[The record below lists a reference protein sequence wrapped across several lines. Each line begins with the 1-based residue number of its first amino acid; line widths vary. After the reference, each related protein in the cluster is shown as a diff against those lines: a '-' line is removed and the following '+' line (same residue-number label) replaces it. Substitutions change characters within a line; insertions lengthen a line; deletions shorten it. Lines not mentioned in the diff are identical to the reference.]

1 MISMGLP
8 EVDPT
13 LFELPNGLTVIVAE
27 QHSAPVASIQ
37 AWCQT
42 GSIHEGGWLGGG
54 LTHLLEHVLFNGTE
68 SRSSKQ
74 ISDEIHGMGGYVNA
88 YTSFE
93 RTVFWVDCPAAAV
106 RQSIDILGDMLFRS
120 LVEPQPLE
128 KEMDIIRREFDMG
141 LDDPDR
147 LLSHLTFGTA
157 FQVHPCRY
165 PVIGIR
171 EVFDQ
176 LAHEDVLRYYRRRY
190 VPNNLFLVVV
200 GDVETDEVRSHVEEL
215 LGFAKR
221 GPLEPIILPEEPPQ
235 LGRRETSQDF
245 AGELAYFNM
254 GWHVP
259 GVSHDDMAAVDAAS
273 VVLGGGASSRL
284 YQQLREKE
292 GLVYGVGAYAYT
304 PGFPGLLTVSGQCAK
319 EVADLVPNRI
329 VECVNDRGQSRFSEE
344 ELRKAKRIIT
354 VNAIEQFQTVKG
366 LASDLGLNWLYAR
379 NLNFSHRYL
388 ERLQAVT
395 PADVE
400 RVVSRYLTDSNL
412 TVAVLRP
419 GNESKRASIRR
430 TKTAEPELH
439 VLPNGTKIVLIPDR
453 RLPMIYASA
462 AFQGGSL
469 YETNGNSGLHR
480 LLTQAMPKGTKSRSA
495 EQIAE
500 QIEGM
505 GGVLSVESGFNTI
518 RIATSSLSDDFS
530 DAFAVMM
537 DVAVNPAFP
546 AESTER
552 ERQSQ
557 IAGIRAEKAQPQLVA
572 RNLLRAEIYG
582 DHPYGLNPLGREETV
597 LQIGKTDLINRHRAC
612 FVWPRAVFG
621 FCGDMDAGRILELVD
636 QVTKDSP
643 EDQSLNSTTATVPV
657 DFESRVVTSYEGR
670 HQAVVSVGYLACT
683 IESPDR
689 ISLEILDEAAGDSSS
704 RFFVKIR
711 EELGLA
717 YSVGSSLFLGVAPG
731 LFSLHVATAPS
742 KVEQV
747 TQILHDELEILWKH
761 GLKPE
766 EFDRAKTRTFS
777 QLAFQLQ
784 NMDAYAHSVALNEL
798 YGLGYDYVHRRRKQI
813 ENQTIDSVNDA
824 ARKYLMD
831 KPAIT
836 IIVRP

>member
-1 MISMGLP
+1 MISMGIP
-8 EVDPT
+8 DVHPV
-13 LFELPNGLTVIVAE
+13 LFELSNGLTVIVAE
-27 QHSAPVASIQ
+27 QHSSPVASIQ
-37 AWCQT
+37 AFCQT
-42 GSIHEGGWLGGG
+42 GSIHEGEWLGGG
-54 LTHLLEHVLFNGTE
+54 LTHLLEHLLFNGTE
-68 SRSSKQ
+68 RRTSKQ
-74 ISDEIHGMGGYVNA
+74 ISDEIHGIGGYVNA
-88 YTSFE
+88 YTSFD
-93 RTVFWVDCPAAAV
+93 RTVFWIDCPAEAV

-120 LVEPQPLE
+120 TIEPEPLE

-147 LLSHLTFGTA
+147 ILSYLMFGTA

-171 EVFDQ
+171 GVFDQ
-176 LAHEDVLRYYRRRY
+176 LTHADVLRYYRRRY

-200 GDVETDEVRSHVEEL
+200 GDVDPERIQSDAEEL

-221 GPLEPIILPEEPPQ
+221 GPLEPVVLPEEPPQ
-235 LGRRETSQDF
+235 LGRRETTKNF
-245 AGELAYFNM
+245 EAELAYFHL

-259 GVSHDDMAAVDAAS
+259 GVAHHDMPAVDAAS

-319 EVADLVPNRI
+319 EVAEQVPNRI
-329 VECVNDRGQSRFSEE
+329 VECVNDRQHHRFSDS
-344 ELRKAKRIIT
+344 ELTKAKRIIT

-379 NLNFSHRYL
+379 NLDFSRHYL

-395 PADVE
+395 AADVE
-400 RVVSRYLTDSNL
+400 RVVSTYVTESNL
-412 TVAVLRP
+412 TVAVLQP
-419 GNESKRASIRR
+419 GNESRR
-430 TKTAEPELH
+430 VSTGKKKTADPQLH
-439 VLPNGTKIVLIPDR
+439 LLPNGTKVVLVPDR

-462 AFQGGSL
+462 VFRGGSL
-469 YETNGNSGLHR
+469 YETAGNSGIHR
-480 LLTQAMPKGTKSRSA
+480 LLTQAMPKGTKTRSSQ
-495 EQIAE
+495 QIAE
-500 QIEGM
+500 QIESM
-505 GGVLSVESGFNTI
+505 GGMLFVESGFNTM
-518 RIATSSLSDDFS
+518 RMAVSSLADDFS
-530 DAFAVMM
+530 EAFGVMM
-537 DVAVNPAFP
+537 DIAANPAFP

-552 ERQSQ
+552 EREGQ
-557 IAGIRAEKAQPQLVA
+557 IAAIRAEKAQPQMVA

-597 LQIGKTDLINRHRAC
+597 LQLERGDLIERHRAC
-612 FVWPRAVFG
+612 FNWPGAVLG
-621 FCGDMDAGRILELVD
+621 FCGNFDSDRILGMIERGLQDLPAAPPLD
-636 QVTKDSP
+636 QPSGSVRS
-643 EDQSLNSTTATVPV
+643 
-657 DFESRVVTSYEGR
+657 DFESRLVTCYEGR
-670 HQAVVSVGYLACT
+670 HQAVVCVGYLACT

-689 ISLEILDEAAGDSSS
+689 ISLELLDEAAGDSSS
-704 RFFVKIR
+704 RFFIKVR

-731 LFSLHVATAPS
+731 IFSLHAATAPE

-747 TQILHDELEILWKH
+747 VQILNSELEILGKE
-761 GLKPE
+761 GLDPQ
-766 EFDRAKTRTFS
+766 EFARAKTRTLS

-784 NMDAYAHSVALNEL
+784 NMDAYGHSVAFNEL
-798 YGLGYDYVHRRRKQI
+798 YGLGYDYVHRRRKKI
-813 ENQTIDSVNDA
+813 ESLTIDVVNEI

-836 IIVRP
+836 VIVRP

>member
-1 MISMGLP
+1 MMSMGIP
-8 EVDPT
+8 DVQPT
-13 LFELPNGLTVIVAE
+13 LFELSNGLTVIVAE
-27 QHSAPVASIQ
+27 QHSAPVASVQ

-42 GSIHEGGWLGGG
+42 GSIHEGEWLGAG

-68 SRSSKQ
+68 RRTSKQ
-74 ISDEIHGMGGYVNA
+74 ISDEVHGMGGYVNA
-88 YTSFE
+88 YTSFD
-93 RTVFWVDCPAAAV
+93 RTVFWVDCPADAV

-120 LVEPQPLE
+120 LVEPEPLE
-128 KEMDIIRREFDMG
+128 KEMDIIRREFEMG

-147 LLSHLTFGTA
+147 VLSYLIFGTA
-157 FQVHPCRY
+157 FQIHPCRY

-171 EVFDQ
+171 SVFDQ
-176 LAHEDVLRYYRRRY
+176 LAHADVLKYYRRRY
-190 VPNNLFLVVV
+190 LPNNVFLVVV
-200 GDVETDEVRSHVEEL
+200 GDVDPDRVRSEAEEL

-221 GPLEPIILPEEPPQ
+221 GPLEPVILPEEPPQ
-235 LGRRETSQDF
+235 LGRRETAKSF
-245 AGELAYFNM
+245 EGELAYFNL

-304 PGFPGLLTVSGQCAK
+304 PSFPGLLTVSGQCAK

-329 VECVNDRGQSRFSEE
+329 VECVNDRRQRRFSEE
-344 ELRKAKRIIT
+344 ELKKAKRIIT

-379 NLNFSHRYL
+379 NLDFSRHYL
-388 ERLQAVT
+388 ERLQAVA
-395 PADVE
+395 PADLE

-419 GNESKRASIRR
+419 GNEAKYVSIG
-430 TKTAEPELH
+430 KEKGAEPQLY
-439 VLPNGTKIVLIPDR
+439 VLSNGAKAVLIPDR
-453 RLPMIYASA
+453 RLPMIYGSA
-462 AFQGGSL
+462 VFRGGSL
-469 YETNGNSGLHR
+469 YENVDNNGIHR
-480 LLTQAMPKGTKSRSA
+480 LLTQAMPKGTKTRSA

-500 QIEGM
+500 MIEGI
-505 GGVLSVESGFNTI
+505 GGMLFVESGFSTM
-518 RIATSSLSDDFS
+518 RISASSLADDFS
-530 DAFAVMM
+530 DAFATMM
-537 DVAVNPAFP
+537 DVGINPIFP

-552 ERQSQ
+552 ERESQ
-557 IAGIRAEKAQPQLVA
+557 IAAIRAEKAQPHLVA

-597 LQIGKTDLINRHRAC
+597 LEIKPEDLIRKHRESFA
-612 FVWPRAVFG
+612 WPSAVFG
-621 FCGDMDAGRILELVD
+621 FCGNFDSEQILDMIERG
-636 QVTKDSP
+636 P
-643 EDQSLNSTTATVPV
+643 EGSREEQSLDPARVSVRS
-657 DFESRVVTSYEGR
+657 DFKSRLITSREGR
-670 HQAVVSVGYLACT
+670 HQAVICIGYLACT
-683 IESPDR
+683 MDSPDR
-689 ISLEILDEAAGDSSS
+689 ISLELFDEAAGDSSS
-704 RFFVKIR
+704 RFFVKVR

-731 LFSLHVATAPS
+731 IFSLHAATAPE
-742 KVEQV
+742 KAEQV
-747 TQILHDELEILWKH
+747 TEILQTELQILSTDGLEAQ
-761 GLKPE
+761 
-766 EFDRAKTRTFS
+766 EFERAKTRTLS

-798 YGLGYDYVHRRRKQI
+798 YGLGYDYMHRRRKQI
-813 ENQTIDSVNDA
+813 ESLTIESVNEA

-836 IIVRP
+836 VIVRP

>member
-1 MISMGLP
+1 MGIP
-8 EVDPT
+8 DVHPT
-13 LFELPNGLTVIVAE
+13 LFELSNGLTVIVAE
-27 QHSAPVASIQ
+27 QHSAPVVSIQ
-37 AWCQT
+37 VWCQT
-42 GSIHEGGWLGGG
+42 GSVHEGEWLGAG

-68 SRSSKQ
+68 RRTSKQ

-88 YTSFE
+88 YTSFD
-93 RTVFWVDCPAAAV
+93 RTVFWVDCPTEAV

-120 LVEPQPLE
+120 LVEPEPLE
-128 KEMDIIRREFDMG
+128 REMDIIRREFDMG

-147 LLSHLTFGTA
+147 VLSYLMFGTA

-165 PVIGIR
+165 PVIGVRGI
-171 EVFDQ
+171 FDQ
-176 LAHEDVLRYYRRRY
+176 LAHADVLRYYRRRY
-190 VPNNLFLVVV
+190 LPNNLFLVVV
-200 GDVETDEVRSHVEEL
+200 GDVESDRVRSDAEEL

-221 GPLEPIILPEEPPQ
+221 GPLEPVILPEEPPQ
-235 LGRRETSQDF
+235 LGRRETSQSF
-245 AGELAYFNM
+245 EAGLAYFNL

-304 PGFPGLLTVSGQCAK
+304 PSFPGLLTVSGQCAK
-319 EVADLVPNRI
+319 EVAEMVPNRI
-329 VECVNDRGQSRFSEE
+329 VQCVNDRRQRRFSDE

-379 NLNFSHRYL
+379 NLDFSRHYL
-388 ERLQAVT
+388 ERLQTVT

-400 RVVSRYLTDSNL
+400 RVVSRYLTESNL

-419 GNESKRASIRR
+419 GHQSKRVSIGKR
-430 TKTAEPELH
+430 KTANPQLH
-439 VLPNGTKIVLIPDR
+439 VLRNGTKVVLIPDR

-462 AFQGGSL
+462 VFRGGSL
-469 YETNGNSGLHR
+469 YETAVNSGIHR
-480 LLTQAMPKGTKSRSA
+480 LFTQAMPKGTKTRSA

-500 QIEGM
+500 QIEGI
-505 GGVLSVESGFNTI
+505 GGMLFVESGFNSV
-518 RIATSSLSDDFS
+518 RIAANSLPDDFS

-537 DVAVNPAFP
+537 DVGVNPAFP

-552 ERQSQ
+552 ERESQ
-557 IAGIRAEKAQPQLVA
+557 IAAIRAEKAQPQLVA

-582 DHPYGLNPLGREETV
+582 EHPYGLNPLGREETV
-597 LQIGKTDLINRHRAC
+597 LQIRQADLIRKHRTC
-612 FVWPRAVFG
+612 FIWPRAVFG
-621 FCGDMDAGRILELVD
+621 FCGDFDSERILEMVEQGPQD
-636 QVTKDSP
+636 VP
-643 EDQSLNSTTATVPV
+643 EEQGLNPPLASVRS
-657 DFESRVVTSYEGR
+657 DFKSRLVTSYEGR
-670 HQAVVSVGYLACT
+670 HQAVVCVGYLACT

-689 ISLEILDEAAGDSSS
+689 ISLEVLDEAAGDSSS
-704 RFFVKIR
+704 RFFVKVR

-717 YSVGSSLFLGVAPG
+717 YSVGSSLFLGIAPG
-731 LFSLHVATAPS
+731 IFSLHAATAPE
-742 KVEQV
+742 KVERV
-747 TQILHDELEILWKH
+747 SQILTSELEILSKH
-761 GLKPE
+761 GLEPQ
-766 EFDRAKTRTFS
+766 EFERAKTRTLS

-813 ENQTIDSVNDA
+813 ESLTIDSVNEA

-836 IIVRP
+836 VIVRP

>member
-1 MISMGLP
+1 MISMGIP
-8 EVDPT
+8 DVYPT
-13 LFELPNGLTVIVAE
+13 LFELSNGLTVIVAE
-27 QHSAPVASIQ
+27 QHSAPVASVQ

-42 GSIHEGGWLGGG
+42 GSVHEGEWLGAG

-68 SRSSKQ
+68 RRTSKQ

-88 YTSFE
+88 YTSFD
-93 RTVFWVDCPAAAV
+93 RTVFWLDCPADSV
-106 RQSIDILGDMLFRS
+106 RQTIDILGDMLFRS
-120 LVEPQPLE
+120 LVEPEPLE

-147 LLSHLTFGTA
+147 VLSYLIFGTA

-171 EVFDQ
+171 AVFDQ
-176 LAHEDVLRYYRRRY
+176 LAHADVLKYYRRRY
-190 VPNNLFLVVV
+190 LPNNLFLVVV
-200 GDVETDEVRSHVEEL
+200 GDVEPDRVREDAEEL
-215 LGFAKR
+215 LGFATR
-221 GPLEPIILPEEPPQ
+221 GPLEPVILPEEPPQ
-235 LGRRETSQDF
+235 LGRRETSQCF
-245 AGELAYFNM
+245 EGELAYFNL

-259 GVSHDDMAAVDAAS
+259 GVSHDDMAALDAAS

-304 PGFPGLLTVSGQCAK
+304 PSFPGLLTVSGQCAN

-329 VECVNDRGQSRFSEE
+329 VECVNDRRQRRFSEE
-344 ELRKAKRIIT
+344 ELKKAKRIIT

-379 NLNFSHRYL
+379 NLDFSRHYL
-388 ERLQAVT
+388 ERLQTVT
-395 PADVE
+395 PADLE
-400 RVVSRYLTDSNL
+400 LVVSRYLTDSNL

-419 GNESKRASIRR
+419 ENESKRVSIG
-430 TKTAEPELH
+430 KEKKAKPELH
-439 VLPNGTKIVLIPDR
+439 QLGNGAKAVLIPDR

-462 AFQGGSL
+462 VFRGGSL
-469 YETNGNSGLHR
+469 YETVGNNGIYR
-480 LLTQAMPKGTKSRSA
+480 LLTQAMPKGTKTRSA

-500 QIEGM
+500 QIEGI
-505 GGVLSVESGFNTI
+505 GGMLFVESGFSTM
-518 RIATSSLSDDFS
+518 RISASSLADDFTE
-530 DAFAVMM
+530 AFAAMM
-537 DVAVNPAFP
+537 DVGVNPIFP
-546 AESTER
+546 AESTARER
-552 ERQSQ
+552 ESQ
-557 IAGIRAEKAQPQLVA
+557 IAAIRAEKAQPHTVA

-597 LQIGKTDLINRHRAC
+597 LDIKQEDLVRKHRAC
-612 FVWPRAVFG
+612 FAWPSAVFG
-621 FCGDMDAGRILELVD
+621 FCGDFDPKQILDILEHG
-636 QVTKDSP
+636 P
-643 EDQSLNSTTATVPV
+643 EGLPDEKPLPPALTSVRSDLQSRLITCY
-657 DFESRVVTSYEGR
+657 DGR
-670 HQAVVSVGYLACT
+670 HQAVVCIGYLACT
-683 IESPDR
+683 IASPDR
-689 ISLEILDEAAGDSSS
+689 ISLELFDEAAGDSSS
-704 RFFVKIR
+704 RFFVKVR

-731 LFSLHVATAPS
+731 VFSLHAATAP
-742 KVEQV
+742 ENLDRV
-747 TQILHDELEILWKH
+747 TEILQTELQILSTH
-761 GLKPE
+761 GLEPQ
-766 EFDRAKTRTFS
+766 EFERAKKRTLS

-813 ENQTIDSVNDA
+813 ESLTIDSVNDA

-836 IIVRP
+836 VIVRP

>member
-1 MISMGLP
+1 MGIP
-8 EVDPT
+8 EVHPT
-13 LFELPNGLTVIVAE
+13 LFELSNGLTVIVAE

-37 AWCQT
+37 AFCQT
-42 GSIHEGGWLGGG
+42 GSVHEGEWLGGG

-68 SRSSKQ
+68 SRTSKQ
-74 ISDEIHGMGGYVNA
+74 ISDEIHSIGGYVNA
-88 YTSFE
+88 YTSFD

-106 RQSIDILGDMLFRS
+106 RQSMDILGDMLFRS
-120 LVEPQPLE
+120 LVEAETLE
-128 KEMDIIRREFDMG
+128 REMDIIRREFDMG

-147 LLSHLTFGTA
+147 VLSYLMFGTA

-171 EVFDQ
+171 GVFDQ
-176 LAHEDVLRYYRRRY
+176 LAHADVLRYYQRRY
-190 VPNNLFLVVV
+190 LPNNLFLVVV
-200 GDVETDEVRSHVEEL
+200 GDVDPERIRSDAEEL

-221 GPLEPIILPEEPPQ
+221 GPLEPVILPEEPRQ
-235 LGRRETSQDF
+235 LGRRETSQSF
-245 AGELAYFNM
+245 ASDLAYFNL

-259 GVSHDDMAAVDAAS
+259 GVSHDDMAALDAAS

-329 VECVNDRGQSRFSEE
+329 VECVNDRRQRRFSEE

-379 NLNFSHRYL
+379 NLDFSRHYL
-388 ERLQAVT
+388 ERLQTVT
-395 PADVE
+395 PAEVE
-400 RVVSRYLTDSNL
+400 RVVSRYLTDTNL

-419 GNESKRASIRR
+419 GDESKRVSIG
-430 TKTAEPELH
+430 KKKKADPQLH
-439 VLPNGTKIVLIPDR
+439 VMSNGTKVVLVPDR

-462 AFQGGSL
+462 VFRGGTL
-469 YETNGNSGLHR
+469 YETAENSGIHR
-480 LLTQAMPKGTKSRSA
+480 LLTQVMPKGTKTRSA

-500 QIEGM
+500 QIEGI
-505 GGVLSVESGFNTI
+505 GGMLFVESGFNTM
-518 RIATSSLSDDFS
+518 RIAASSLVEDFS

-537 DVAVNPAFP
+537 DVAVNPVFP
-546 AESTER
+546 TESTER
-552 ERQSQ
+552 ERDSH
-557 IAGIRAEKAQPQLVA
+557 IAAIRAEKAQPQSIA

-597 LQIGKTDLINRHRAC
+597 LQITPADLVGKHRAC
-612 FVWPRAVFG
+612 FIRPSAVFG
-621 FCGDMDAGRILELVD
+621 FCGDFESERILEMIEQAAQDL
-636 QVTKDSP
+636 P
-643 EDQSLNSTTATVPV
+643 EEKSLPQPFVSVQS
-657 DFESRVVTSYEGR
+657 DFKSRLVTSYEGR
-670 HQAVVSVGYLACT
+670 HQAVVCVGYLACT

-689 ISLEILDEAAGDSSS
+689 IGLEILDEAAGDSSS
-704 RFFVKIR
+704 RLFVKVR

-717 YSVGSSLFLGVAPG
+717 YSVGSSLFLGIAPG
-731 LFSLHVATAPS
+731 IFSLHAATAPE

-747 TQILHDELEILWKH
+747 VEIMASELERLCKH
-761 GLKPE
+761 GLEPE
-766 EFDRAKTRTFS
+766 EFERAKTRTLS

-784 NMDAYAHSVALNEL
+784 NMDSYAHSVAFNEL
-798 YGLGYDYVHRRRKQI
+798 YGLGYDYVHRRRKKI
-813 ENQTIDSVNDA
+813 ESLTIDSVNEVT
-824 ARKYLMD
+824 RKYLMD

-836 IIVRP
+836 VIVRP

>member
-1 MISMGLP
+1 MISMGIP
-8 EVDPT
+8 DVQPT
-13 LFELPNGLTVIVAE
+13 LFELSNGLTVIVAE
-27 QHSAPVASIQ
+27 QHSAPVASVQ

-42 GSIHEGGWLGGG
+42 GSIHEGEWLGAG

-68 SRSSKQ
+68 RRTSKQ

-88 YTSFE
+88 YTSFD
-93 RTVFWVDCPAAAV
+93 RTVFWVDCPADAV

-120 LVEPQPLE
+120 LVEPEPLE

-147 LLSHLTFGTA
+147 VLSYLIFGTA

-171 EVFDQ
+171 SVFDQ
-176 LAHEDVLRYYRRRY
+176 LAHADVLKYYRRRY
-190 VPNNLFLVVV
+190 LPNNVFLVVV
-200 GDVETDEVRSHVEEL
+200 GDVDPERVRSEAEEL

-221 GPLEPIILPEEPPQ
+221 GPLEPVILPEEPPQ
-235 LGRRETSQDF
+235 LGRRETAQSF
-245 AGELAYFNM
+245 EGELAYFNL

-304 PGFPGLLTVSGQCAK
+304 PSFPGLLTVSGQCAK

-329 VECVNDRGQSRFSEE
+329 VECVKDRRQRRFSEE
-344 ELRKAKRIIT
+344 ELKKAKRIIT

-379 NLNFSHRYL
+379 NLDFSQHYL
-388 ERLQAVT
+388 ERLKAVT
-395 PADVE
+395 PADLE

-419 GNESKRASIRR
+419 GNESKRVTIG
-430 TKTAEPELH
+430 KEKVTAPQLH
-439 VLPNGTKIVLIPDR
+439 VLSNGAKAVLIPDR
-453 RLPMIYASA
+453 RLPMIYSSVV
-462 AFQGGSL
+462 FRGGSL
-469 YETNGNSGLHR
+469 YENAASNGIHR
-480 LLTQAMPKGTKSRSA
+480 LLTQVMPKGTKTRSA

-500 QIEGM
+500 QIEGI
-505 GGVLSVESGFNTI
+505 GGMLFVESGFSTM
-518 RIATSSLSDDFS
+518 RISSSSLADDFS
-530 DAFAVMM
+530 DAFAAMM
-537 DVAVNPAFP
+537 DVGVNPIFP
-546 AESTER
+546 ADSTER
-552 ERQSQ
+552 EREGQ
-557 IAGIRAEKAQPQLVA
+557 IAAIRAEKAQPHLIA

-597 LQIGKTDLINRHRAC
+597 LEIKQEDLIRRHRAC
-612 FVWPRAVFG
+612 FAWPSAVFG
-621 FCGDMDAGRILELVD
+621 FCGDFDSEQILDMIEGGPANSQD
-636 QVTKDSP
+636 K
-643 EDQSLNSTTATVPV
+643 QSLEPASVSV
-657 DFESRVVTSYEGR
+657 RSDFKSRLITSREGR
-670 HQAVVSVGYLACT
+670 HQAVIYVGYLACT
-683 IESPDR
+683 IDSPDR
-689 ISLEILDEAAGDSSS
+689 IGLEVFDEAAGDSSS
-704 RFFVKIR
+704 RFFVKVR

-731 LFSLHVATAPS
+731 IFSLHAATAPE
-742 KVEQV
+742 KVERV
-747 TQILHDELEILWKH
+747 TEILQTELRILSTH
-761 GLKPE
+761 GLE
-766 EFDRAKTRTFS
+766 AQEFERAKTRTLS
-777 QLAFQLQ
+777 QLAFQMQ

-813 ENQTIDSVNDA
+813 ESLTIESVNEA

-836 IIVRP
+836 VIVRP

>member
-1 MISMGLP
+1 MFSMGIP
-8 EVDPT
+8 DVHPS
-13 LFELPNGLTVIVAE
+13 LFELSNGLTIIVAE

-37 AWCQT
+37 AFCQT
-42 GSIHEGGWLGGG
+42 GSIHEGEWLGAG

-68 SRSSKQ
+68 RRTSKQ
-74 ISDEIHGMGGYVNA
+74 ISDEIHGIGGYVNA
-88 YTSFE
+88 YTSFD

-120 LVEPQPLE
+120 LVEPEPLE
-128 KEMDIIRREFDMG
+128 REMDIIRREFDMG

-147 LLSHLTFGTA
+147 TLSYLMFGTA

-171 EVFDQ
+171 GVFDQ
-176 LAHEDVLRYYRRRY
+176 LAHADVLRYYRRRY
-190 VPNNLFLVVV
+190 LPNNIFLVVA
-200 GDVETDEVRSHVEEL
+200 GDVEPDRVRSDAEEL
-215 LGFAKR
+215 LGFARR
-221 GPLEPIILPEEPPQ
+221 GPLQAVILPEEPLQ
-235 LGRRETSQDF
+235 LGRREISHNF
-245 AGELAYFNM
+245 EAELAYFNL

-259 GVSHDDMAAVDAAS
+259 GVSHEDMAAVDAAS

-304 PGFPGLLTVSGQCAK
+304 PSFPGLLTVSGQCAK

-329 VECVNDRGQSRFSEE
+329 VECVNDRGPRRFSEE
-344 ELRKAKRIIT
+344 ELSKSKRIIT
-354 VNAIEQFQTVKG
+354 VNSIEQFQTVKG

-379 NLNFSHRYL
+379 NLDFSRHYL

-400 RVVSRYLTDSNL
+400 RVVSSYLTDSNL

-419 GNESKRASIRR
+419 RNESKRVSIRKK
-430 TKTAEPELH
+430 KTEDPQLH
-439 VLPNGTKIVLIPDR
+439 VLRNGTKVVLIPDR

-462 AFQGGSL
+462 VFRGGSL
-469 YETNGNSGLHR
+469 YETAANSGIHR
-480 LLTQAMPKGTKSRSA
+480 LLTQAMPKGTKTRSA

-500 QIEGM
+500 QIEGI
-505 GGVLSVESGFNTI
+505 GGMLFVESGFNTM
-518 RIATSSLSDDFS
+518 RIAVSSLSGDFS
-530 DAFAVMM
+530 NAFQVMM
-537 DVAVNPAFP
+537 DVAANPVFP

-552 ERQSQ
+552 ERESQ
-557 IAGIRAEKAQPQLVA
+557 LAALRAEKAQPQIVA

-597 LQIGKTDLINRHRAC
+597 LQITRADLIRRHRAC
-612 FVWPRAVFG
+612 FIWPSAVFG
-621 FCGDMDAGRILELVD
+621 FCGDFHSDRILEMIEAA
-636 QVTKDSP
+636 SP
-643 EDQSLNSTTATVPV
+643 GLPAEQSFNQPLPSVRS
-657 DFESRVVTSYEGR
+657 DFESRLVTSYEGR
-670 HQAVVSVGYLACT
+670 HQAVVCVGYLACT
-683 IESPDR
+683 IQSPDR
-689 ISLEILDEAAGDSSS
+689 ISLELLDEAAGDSSS
-704 RFFVKIR
+704 RFFIKVR

-717 YSVGSSLFLGVAPG
+717 YSVGSSLFLGIAPG
-731 LFSLHVATAPS
+731 IFSLHAATAPE

-747 TQILHDELEILWKH
+747 VQILISELEILCRN
-761 GLKPE
+761 GLEPQ
-766 EFDRAKTRTFS
+766 EFERAKTRTLS

-784 NMDAYAHSVALNEL
+784 NMDAYAHSVAFNEL
-798 YGLGYDYVHRRRKQI
+798 YGLGYDYVHQRRKKI
-813 ENQTIDSVNDA
+813 ESQTLHSVNEI

-836 IIVRP
+836 VIVRP